1 MNRFEWVE
9 YLCCGICMWWI
20 GNETIEPCLWPSHP
34 CPPAACAY
42 KVGHFYHDTCALHGI
57 EHMHSNSTDNDGCWE
72 SEYGKLYISSARM
85 AIQKLEGC
93 SWRRINMHPIRK
105 WDRLDVCVCASV
117 WKKWRGWKNPVE
129 SYAGGALL
137 FELCQSFHVKC
148 THCSDWIKW
157 MKSLVVI
164 WNSNETE
171 GQWVSHC
178 I

>member
-42 KVGHFYHDTCALHGI
+42 KVGHFYHDMCALHGI

-105 WDRLDVCVCASV
+105 WDRLDVCL
-117 WKKWRGWKNPVE
+117 KKMPRLKKIRLSLMLVGLYCSNCVRVFMSNVLIAVTGSSGWRAW
-129 SYAGGALL
+129 
-137 FELCQSFHVKC
+137 
-148 THCSDWIKW
+148 
-157 MKSLVVI
+157 SLYGIVTKPKD
-164 WNSNETE
+164 NEYLIVYNT
-171 GQWVSHC
+171 
-178 I
+178 